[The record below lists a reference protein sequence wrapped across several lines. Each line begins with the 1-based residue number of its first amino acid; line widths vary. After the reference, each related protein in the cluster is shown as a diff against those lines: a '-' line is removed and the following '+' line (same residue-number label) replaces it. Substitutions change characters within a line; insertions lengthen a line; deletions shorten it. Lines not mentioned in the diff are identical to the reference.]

1 MIKRRIENPKN
12 GTKCAQLGTLMRMA
26 FLSLACFALW
36 MLVHAGFVHADGAAF
51 DLAGPPVEMRVT
63 RVGKTLPISRT
74 ANLQPGDRLWI
85 HPDLPDTQSVHYLM
99 VVAFLRGST
108 NPPPESWFTRV
119 ETWTKQAREE
129 GVMVTVPQDAQQAL
143 LFLAP
148 ETGGDF
154 NTLRNAVRGRPGA
167 FVRASQDLNQASLD
181 RSRLEAYLDDVK
193 ATSDADPAELK
204 ERSVLLARTL
214 NIKVD
219 QQCFDK
225 PSEQQAPCLTQN
237 SDQLILDDGHSQSMV
252 TALTSGPSSD
262 LMVQAS
268 ATPMAG
274 TGYYSAYVGAVID
287 IARILNSLHTAEYQY
302 IPALALPKD
311 DRLNLK
317 LNNPPSFRNPKSVI
331 VVGLPAVE
339 AAQLPPLRPVDP
351 KQVFCLE
358 KSPLVLP
365 TDGAPL
371 VFSTNIAHDF
381 TLHVEDKAGNHVDLP
396 AKAEAG
402 RGGFVI
408 DAHALPVL
416 VGKLGP
422 DVTGTLRGRWGFA
435 EFEGPRFL
443 LRSAHT
449 EKWTVP
455 PADQQALIVGRDDVL
470 RVTSE
475 CAPCVEKVTVKDHDG
490 KDLKAAWKLSKP
502 EELEVTVPLKEK
514 SAGEVTLTIKQF
526 GLSAPDELPLLSYSE
541 AAHLDRFTINAGDK
555 QGVLDGTRLDEVS
568 SFELNGVHFVP
579 AKLTRVQQKDEL
591 GLAISSAAPVAKL
604 EPDETL
610 VAHVGL
616 KDGRILDLQ
625 TTVEAPRPK
634 VTLMSKSVQPG
645 PAPSAIRLGNQDELP
660 LEGRLQF
667 FVKSE
672 VPDKFPRTEK
682 IEVATADDAFDAVLS
697 VADGSLVLQDAQ
709 SVLAL
714 LDPLKSFGP
723 SAFGP
728 LQFRAVSADN
738 AKGDWLPLAN
748 VVRLPSL
755 KEIRCPDAPD
765 QQCKLSGTNLF
776 LIDSVASNAQFTN
789 PVPVPVGFVGSAL
802 NVPRPNG
809 TLLYIKLRDDPASV
823 SAVVLPVLPEN

>member
-1 MIKRRIENPKN
+1 MIKRNVENLKS
-12 GTKCAQLGTLMRMA
+12 GAKRLQLASMMRMA
-26 FLSLACFALW
+26 FLSLSCFTLL
-36 MLVHAGFVHADGAAF
+36 MLVYAGFAHADGAAF

-63 RVGKTLPISRT
+63 RDGQTLPISRT

-85 HPDLPDTQSVHYLM
+85 HPDLPDTQSVHYLL

-108 NPPPESWFTRV
+108 NPPPETWFTRV
-119 ETWTKQAREE
+119 ETWTRQSREE
-129 GVMVTVPQDAQQAL
+129 GIVVTVPQDAQQAL

-181 RSRLEAYLDDVK
+181 RSRLDAYLNDVQ
-193 ATSDADPAELK
+193 ATSNADSAELK

-214 NIKVD
+214 NLKVD

-225 PSEQQAPCLTQN
+225 PTEQQTPCLTQN

-252 TALTSGPSSD
+252 SALTSGPSSD

-287 IARILNSLHTAEYQY
+287 MARILNNLHTAEYQY
-302 IPALALPKD
+302 IPALALPKND
-311 DRLNLK
+311 QLNLK

-365 TDGAPL
+365 TEGAPL
-371 VFSTNIAHDF
+371 VFSTNMAHDF
-381 TLHVEDKAGNHVDLP
+381 VLQVEDKAGNRVDLP

-402 RGGFVI
+402 RGGFLI
-408 DAHALPVL
+408 DAHAVVPE
-416 VGKLGP
+416 KLGP
-422 DVTGTLRGRWGFA
+422 DVTGTLRGHWGFA

-443 LRSAHT
+443 LRSAHA

-455 PADQQALIVGRDDVL
+455 AADEQALIVGRDDVL
-470 RVTSE
+470 HVTSE
-475 CAPCVEKVTVKDHDG
+475 CAPCVEKVTAKDHDG
-490 KDLKAAWKLSKP
+490 KELKTTWKVTKP
-502 EELEVTVPLKEK
+502 EELEVTVALKDK
-514 SAGEVTLTIKQF
+514 SAGEVTLAIKQF
-526 GLSAPDELPLLSYSE
+526 GLNAADRLPLLSYSE
-541 AAHLDRFTINAGDK
+541 AAHLDHFSINAGDK
-555 QGVLDGTRLDEVS
+555 QGVLDGTRLDEVAS
-568 SFELNGVHFVP
+568 IELNGVHFVP
-579 AKLTRVQQKDEL
+579 AKLSRVLQKDEL
-591 GLAISSAAPVAKL
+591 GLAIPNAAPDANL
-604 EPDETL
+604 EPEEKL

-616 KDGRILDLQ
+616 KDGRILELQ
-625 TTVEAPRPK
+625 TTVKAPRPK
-634 VTLMSKSVQPG
+634 VTLQNKSVQPG
-645 PAPSAIRLGNQDELP
+645 PTPSAIRLGTHDELP
-660 LEGRLQF
+660 LDGRLLF

-672 VPDKFPRTEK
+672 VPENFPRTEK
-682 IEVATADDAFDAVLS
+682 IEVATADNAFDAMLS
-697 VADGSLVLQDAQ
+697 LADGSLVLQDSH

-723 SAFGP
+723 SAFGQ
-728 LQFRAVSADN
+728 LQFRAVDADN
-738 AKGDWLPLAN
+738 SKSDWQPLAN
-748 VVRLPSL
+748 VVRLPAL

-776 LIDSVASNAQFTN
+776 LIDSVASSAQFTN
-789 PVPVPVGFVGSAL
+789 TVSVPVGYVGSSL
-802 NVPRPNG
+802 SVPRPNG
-809 TLLYIKLRDDPASV
+809 TLLYIKLRDDPATV
-823 SAVVLPVLPEN
+823 STVVLPVLPEN

>member
-1 MIKRRIENPKN
+1 MIARKTDNLRSSAKRREPWSII
-12 GTKCAQLGTLMRMA
+12 RMA
-26 FLSLACFALW
+26 FLSLACFALL
-36 MLVHAGFVHADGAAF
+36 MFLYAGFAHADGAAF
-51 DLAGPPVEMRVT
+51 DLAGPPVDMRVT
-63 RVGKTLPISRT
+63 RDGKTLPISRT

-85 HPDLPDTQSVHYLM
+85 HPDLPDTRSVHYLM

-108 NPPPESWFTRV
+108 NPPPETWFTRV
-119 ETWTKQAREE
+119 ETWNKQAREE
-129 GVMVTVPQDAQQAL
+129 GIVVTVPQDAQQAL

-154 NTLRNAVRGRPGA
+154 NTLRNAVRGRPGS

-193 ATSDADPAELK
+193 AASDEDPAELK
-204 ERSVLLARTL
+204 ARSVLLARSL

-225 PSEQQAPCLTQN
+225 PTEQQAPCLTQN
-237 SDQLILDDGHSQSMV
+237 TDQLILDDGHSQSMV
-252 TALTSGPSSD
+252 SALTSGPSSD
-262 LMVQAS
+262 LIVQAS

-274 TGYYSAYVGAVID
+274 TGYYSAYVGAVMD
-287 IARILNSLHTAEYQY
+287 MARILNNLHIAEYQY

-351 KQVFCLE
+351 KQIFCLE

-365 TDGAPL
+365 TEGAPL
-371 VFSTNIAHDF
+371 VFSTNLAHDF
-381 TLHVEDKAGNHVDLP
+381 TLHVEDKAGNHLDLP

-408 DAHALPVL
+408 DAHALPTL
-416 VGKLGP
+416 AGKLRP
-422 DVTGTLRGRWGFA
+422 DITGTLHGRWGFA
-435 EFEGPRFL
+435 EFQGPRFL
-443 LRSAHT
+443 LRSAHP

-455 PADQQALIVGRDDVL
+455 SADAQTLIVGRDDVL
-470 RVTSE
+470 HVTSE
-475 CAPCVEKVTVKDHDG
+475 CAPCVEKVTVKDHNG
-490 KDLKAAWKLSKP
+490 KDLKATWKASKP
-502 EELEVTVPLKEK
+502 EELQVTVPLKNQG
-514 SAGEVTLTIKQF
+514 AGEVTLTIKQF
-526 GLSAPDELPLLSYSE
+526 GLDTPDELPLLSYSE
-541 AAHLDRFTINAGDK
+541 AARLDRFTINAGDK

-568 SFELNGVHFVP
+568 SFELKGVHFVP
-579 AKLTRVQQKDEL
+579 AKLLRVQQKDEL
-591 GLAISSAAPVAKL
+591 GLAIPNAAPAANL
-604 EPDETL
+604 QPDEKL

-660 LEGRLQF
+660 LEGRLLF

-672 VPDKFPRTEK
+672 VPEKFPRTEK
-682 IEVATADDAFDAVLS
+682 IEVATSDNAFDAVLS

-728 LQFRAVSADN
+728 LQFRAVGGDD
-738 AKGDWLPLAN
+738 AKGDWQPLAN

-765 QQCKLSGTNLF
+765 QQCKLSGTSLF

-789 PVPVPVGFVGSAL
+789 PVPVPVGFVGSTL

-809 TLLYIKLRDDPASV
+809 TLLYIKLRDDPATV
-823 SAVVLPVLPEN
+823 STVVLPVLPEN

>member
-1 MIKRRIENPKN
+1 MIKKKFENLKYSGKRVQP
-12 GTKCAQLGTLMRMA
+12 GSLMRMA
-26 FLSLACFALW
+26 FFSVWCFVLL
-36 MLVHAGFVHADGAAF
+36 MFVHAGFTHADGAAF

-63 RVGKTLPISRT
+63 RVGKTLPISRA

-85 HPDLPDTQSVHYLM
+85 HPDLPDTQSVHYLL

-108 NPPPESWFTRV
+108 NPPPETWFTRV
-119 ETWTKQAREE
+119 ETWNKQARQE
-129 GVMVTVPQDAQQAL
+129 GTVVTVPQDAQQAL

-154 NTLRNAVRGRPGA
+154 NTLRNTVRGRPGA

-193 ATSDADPAELK
+193 ATSGADPAEVK
-204 ERSVLLARTL
+204 ERAVLLARTL

-225 PSEQQAPCLTQN
+225 PTEQQTPCLTQN
-237 SDQLILDDGHSQSMV
+237 SEQLILDDGHSQSMV

-287 IARILNSLHTAEYQY
+287 MARILNSLHTAEYQY

-311 DRLNLK
+311 DRLNLR

-351 KQVFCLE
+351 KQVFCLA

-365 TDGAPL
+365 TEGAPL
-371 VFSTNIAHDF
+371 VFSTNIAHEF
-381 TLHVEDKAGNHVDLP
+381 VLRVEDKAGNHVDLP
-396 AKAEAG
+396 AKADAG

-408 DAHALPVL
+408 DAHAFGASA
-416 VGKLGP
+416 GKLGP

-443 LRSAHT
+443 LRSAHA
-449 EKWTVP
+449 EKWTVLA
-455 PADQQALIVGRDDVL
+455 ADEQALIVGRDDVL
-470 RVTSE
+470 HVNSE
-475 CAPCVEKVTVKDHDG
+475 CAPCVEKVTATDRDG
-490 KDLKAAWKLSKP
+490 KDLKATWKATKS
-502 EELEVTVPLKEK
+502 EELEVTVPLKDK
-514 SAGEVTLTIKQF
+514 SAGEVTLAIKQF
-526 GLSAPDELPLLSYSE
+526 GMSVPDELPLHSYSE

-555 QGVLDGTRLDEVS
+555 QGVLNGTRLDEVS
-568 SFELNGVHFVP
+568 SFELKGVHFVP
-579 AKLTRVQQKDEL
+579 AKLSRVQQKDEL
-591 GLAISSAAPVAKL
+591 GLAISSTAPTAKL

-616 KDGRILDLQ
+616 KDGRVLDLQ

-634 VTLMSKSVQPG
+634 ITLVNKSVQAG
-645 PAPSAIRLGNQDELP
+645 ATPSAIRLGNQDELP
-660 LEGRLQF
+660 LEGRLLF

-672 VPDKFPRTEK
+672 VPEKFPRAEK
-682 IEVATADDAFDAVLS
+682 IEVATADNAFDVTLS

-709 SVLAL
+709 SVLAT

-728 LQFRAVSADN
+728 LQFRAVGADN
-738 AKGDWLPLAN
+738 AKGDWQPLVN
-748 VVRLPSL
+748 VVRLPVL
-755 KEIRCPDAPD
+755 KEIRCPDGPD
-765 QQCKLSGTNLF
+765 QQCKLGGTNLF
-776 LIDSVASNAQFTN
+776 LIDSVASNEKFTN
-789 PVPVPVGFVGSAL
+789 TVPVPVGFAGSTL
-802 NVPRPNG
+802 SVPRPNG
-809 TLLYIKLRDDPASV
+809 TLLYIKLRDDPATV
-823 SAVVLPVLPEN
+823 SSVVLPVMPEN

>member
-1 MIKRRIENPKN
+1 MIKQNVEYLADGAKRVAP
-12 GTKCAQLGTLMRMA
+12 GSTLRVA
-26 FLSLACFALW
+26 IFSFLIFLLLIAARTQFA
-36 MLVHAGFVHADGAAF
+36 HADGAAF

-63 RVGKTLPISRT
+63 RGAKTLPISRT

-85 HPDLPDTQSVHYLM
+85 HPDLPDTQSVHYLL

-108 NPPPESWFTRV
+108 NPPPETWFTRV
-119 ETWTKQAREE
+119 ETWTRQAREE
-129 GVMVTVPQDAQQAL
+129 GIVVTVPQDAQQAL

-154 NTLRNAVRGRPGA
+154 NTLRTAVRGRPGA

-193 ATSDADPAELK
+193 ATSDADPAEVK
-204 ERSVLLARTL
+204 ERAVLLARTL

-225 PSEQQAPCLTQN
+225 PSEQQTPCLIQN
-237 SDQLILDDGHSQSMV
+237 TDQLILDDGHSQSMV
-252 TALTSGPSSD
+252 SALTSGPASD

-287 IARILNSLHTAEYQY
+287 MARILNNLHTAEYQY
-302 IPALALPKD
+302 IPALALPKND
-311 DRLNLK
+311 QLNLK

-365 TDGAPL
+365 TEGAPL
-371 VFSTNIAHDF
+371 VFSTSFAHDF
-381 TLHVEDKAGNHVDLP
+381 VLQVEDKAGNRLDLP
-396 AKAEAG
+396 AKAEAA
-402 RGGFVI
+402 RGGFLI
-408 DAHALPVL
+408 DAHALVAE
-416 VGKLGP
+416 KLGP
-422 DVTGTLRGRWGFA
+422 EVTGTLRGHWGFA

-443 LRSAHT
+443 LRSAHP
-449 EKWTVP
+449 EKWMVP
-455 PADQQALIVGRDDVL
+455 AADEQALIVGRDDVL
-470 RVTSE
+470 HVTSE
-475 CAPCVEKVTVKDHDG
+475 CAPCVEKVTVKDRDG
-490 KDLKAAWKLSKP
+490 KELKATWKVTKP
-502 EELEVTVPLKEK
+502 EELEVTVPLKDK
-514 SAGEVTLTIKQF
+514 SAGEVTLAIKQF
-526 GLSAPDELPLLSYSE
+526 GLNAPDKLPLLSYSE
-541 AAHLDRFTINAGDK
+541 AAHLDHFTINAGDQ
-555 QGVLDGTRLDEVS
+555 QGVLDGTRLDEVA

-579 AKLTRVQQKDEL
+579 AKLSRVLQKDEL
-591 GLAISSAAPVAKL
+591 GLAIPNAAPAANLQPEEK
-604 EPDETL
+604 L

-616 KDGRILDLQ
+616 KDGRILELQ

-634 VTLMSKSVQPG
+634 VTLENKSVQPG
-645 PAPSAIRLGNQDELP
+645 PTPSAIRLGNHDELP
-660 LEGRLQF
+660 LDGRLLF

-672 VPDKFPRTEK
+672 VPENFPRTEK
-682 IEVATADDAFDAVLS
+682 IEVATADNAFDAMLS
-697 VADGSLVLQDAQ
+697 LADGSLVLQDSH

-714 LDPLKSFGP
+714 LDPLKDFGP
-723 SAFGP
+723 SAFGQ
-728 LQFRAVSADN
+728 LQFRAVGADN
-738 AKGDWLPLAN
+738 SKSDWQPLAN
-748 VVRLPSL
+748 VVRLPAL

-776 LIDSVASNAQFTN
+776 LIDSVASSAQFTN
-789 PVPVPVGFVGSAL
+789 MVSVPVGYVGSAL
-802 NVPRPNG
+802 SVPRPNG
-809 TLLYIKLRDDPASV
+809 TLLYIKLRDDPATV
-823 SAVVLPVLPEN
+823 STVVLPVLPEN